1 MGGVWG
7 ELGEVMPDWSGRGK
21 IRKGQPME
29 RLWAPWR
36 LEYVQAQSSGSCIF
50 CLGERSEDAARLVL
64 HRGTHCFIIINRYPY
79 SNGHL
84 MVAPLRHVAD
94 PGLLDGGEVAELHQL
109 TMLCRDLLLDCCQ
122 AQGFNVG
129 MNLGAVAGAGV
140 ADHLHQH
147 IVPRW
152 AGDSNFM
159 AVFADV
165 RVIPQH
171 LEETYGDLRAALAL
185 RGGNLR

>member
-1 MGGVWG
+1 
-7 ELGEVMPDWSGRGK
+7 
-21 IRKGQPME
+21 ME

-36 LEYVQAQSSGSCIF
+36 LEYVQAERGGDCIF
-50 CLGERSEDAARLVL
+50 CLGHSDEDEGRLVL
-64 HRGTHCFIIINRYPY
+64 YRGAHCFIIMNRFPY

-94 PGLLDGGEVAELHQL
+94 PGQLNGAEVAELHRL
-109 TMLCRDLLLDCCQ
+109 TIVCRDILLESCK

-140 ADHLHQH
+140 TEHLHQH

-152 AGDSNFM
+152 SGDTNFM
-159 AVFADV
+159 PVFADV

-171 LEETYGDLRAALAL
+171 LEETCRQLRRAIA
-185 RGGNLR
+185 GHSGNFR

>member
-1 MGGVWG
+1 
-7 ELGEVMPDWSGRGK
+7 
-21 IRKGQPME
+21 ME

-36 LEYVQAQSSGSCIF
+36 LEYVQGTGSSGCIF
-50 CLGERSEDAARLVL
+50 CLGDASDDEARLVL
-64 HRGTHCFIIINRYPY
+64 HRGQHCFIIMNRFPY

-94 PGLLDGGEVAELHQL
+94 PGLLDAAEVAELHRL
-109 TMLCRDLLLDCCQ
+109 TTLCREILRDVCK
-122 AQGFNVG
+122 AQGFNIG

-140 ADHLHQH
+140 TDHLHQH

-152 AGDSNFM
+152 AGDTNFM
-159 AVFADV
+159 PVFADV

-171 LEETYGDLRAALAL
+171 LEATCRQLRAALVG
-185 RGGNLR
+185 R

>member
-1 MGGVWG
+1 
-7 ELGEVMPDWSGRGK
+7 
-21 IRKGQPME
+21 ME

-36 LEYVQAQSSGSCIF
+36 LEYVQGPGAGECVF
-50 CLGERSEDAARLVL
+50 CLGEPAEDAARLVL
-64 HRGTHCFIIINRYPY
+64 HRGAHCFIILNRFPY

-84 MVAPLRHVAD
+84 MVAPLRHVAR
-94 PGLLDGGEVAELHQL
+94 PNLLTAAEAAELHHL
-109 TMLCRDLLLDCCQ
+109 TCLCLELLGSEFK

-140 ADHLHQH
+140 VDHVHQH

-152 AGDSNFM
+152 GGDTNFM
-159 AVFADV
+159 PVFADV

-171 LEETYGDLRAALAL
+171 LEAAFAQLQAALAARL
-185 RGGNLR
+185 AQGA